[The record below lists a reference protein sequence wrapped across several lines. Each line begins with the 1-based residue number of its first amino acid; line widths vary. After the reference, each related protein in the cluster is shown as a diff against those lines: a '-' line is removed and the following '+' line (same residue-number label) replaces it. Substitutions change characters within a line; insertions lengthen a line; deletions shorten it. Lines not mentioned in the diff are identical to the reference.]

1 MAESLSILGGLTVAA
16 DNEIRLISKAVRD
29 RDISELLERG
39 LQDEWFYVDENRAV
53 WKFIRQHWTKYSE
66 VPTATTVKDNFPNY
80 RLLAVEDSISYLLD
94 QLVEYRKRQKT
105 IEVVQLA
112 ADAVAA
118 GDHDSAIT
126 LMGSGVAKLSDEG
139 ASQTSDIDLTK
150 NTQTRYDEYL
160 NIKTRPNGLLGIAT
174 GFQVMDV
181 ATAGLQPGQL
191 VTVIAPPKTGKS
203 VLSLQMAVN
212 THEDGFVPLYQ
223 SFEMSNMEQQRRHD
237 SMRAHI
243 SHGRLIRGAL
253 TPLEEARYQKTLD
266 HMDGM
271 HNFYLTDSVTA
282 STITGLSLKI
292 EKLQPDIIFVDG
304 VYLMIDEVTGEA
316 NTPMAL
322 TNITRSM
329 KRLAQKHRKPI
340 VMTTQVLTHKMR
352 RGQVTADAIGYS
364 SSFYQDSDVIF
375 ALQRQDENDDSS
387 RLLRIVASRNCGP
400 AEVELLWD
408 WEEGRFEEYGS
419 GVSV

>member
-1 MAESLSILGGLTVAA
+1 MAA

-66 VPTATTVKDNFPNY
+66 VPTATTVKDNFPTY
-80 RLLAVEDSISYLLD
+80 RLLAVDDSISYLLD

-112 ADAVAA
+112 ADAVSA
-118 GDHDSAIT
+118 GDHDAAIT

-150 NTQTRYDEYL
+150 NTHTRYDEYL

-253 TPLEEARYQKTLD
+253 TPLEEARYQKTLE

-329 KRLAQKHRKPI
+329 KRLAQKHKKPI

>member
-1 MAESLSILGGLTVAA
+1 VAA

-66 VPTATTVKDNFPNY
+66 VPTATTVKDNFPTY
-80 RLLAVEDSISYLLD
+80 RLLAVDDSISYLLD

-112 ADAVAA
+112 ADAVSA
-118 GDHDSAIT
+118 GDHDAAIT

-150 NTQTRYDEYL
+150 NTHTRYDEYL

-253 TPLEEARYQKTLD
+253 TSLEEARYQKTLE

-329 KRLAQKHRKPI
+329 KRLAQKHKKPI

>member
-1 MAESLSILGGLTVAA
+1 MAA

-66 VPTATTVKDNFPNY
+66 VPTATTVKDNFPTY
-80 RLLAVEDSISYLLD
+80 RLLAVDDSISYLLD

-112 ADAVAA
+112 ADAVSA
-118 GDHDSAIT
+118 GDHDAAIT

-150 NTQTRYDEYL
+150 NTHTRYDEYL

-223 SFEMSNMEQQRRHD
+223 SFEMSNMAQQRRHD

-253 TPLEEARYQKTLD
+253 TSLEEARYQKTLE

-329 KRLAQKHRKPI
+329 KRLAQKHKKPI